1 MITLAVLTVGLLG
14 SCSKI
19 NERIDNLEKKVDG
32 LENEKIASIQTQ
44 VEKINSSISDLGTI
58 RSNIQSLTDEAKS
71 QGQDITDLQAAD
83 KSLSKRI
90 EELSK
95 YVGDTLKAYATEEWA
110 RATFSTLKQ
119 YEKTCDTI
127 AKIDAR
133 IGALDENLSKKI
145 ADCADSLT
153 TWINGQFEG
162 YYTAAEMDAKT
173 DAMQAEIDSARAA
186 NLITDAKADSLA
198 VELAKVQPAIDS
210 AKAQLTREY
219 TAAIDT
225 AITALDGKLTKQ
237 IQDEIEKVNET
248 VAALAQRVGILEFQV
263 RDLLGRVGALEGMIQ
278 SVTILPAYSDGSVK
292 VDDDTLFIECL
303 VNPAKAVWGL
313 TMKNFT
319 VYLHEVAT
327 KAVSYREIKIND
339 RRCFS
344 SNPFSGTVSIKVP
357 VKDYIPENTAGSSL
371 VAALNVKYRHSGNLT
386 SDYTTEFVPVKINPI
401 LYLPGVFT
409 VGRGPDGLKDT
420 DDDVKVRFSRG
431 NLRAK
436 KIGGQW
442 EWGFYENQ
450 YDWNSLY
457 SGANEDGYIAT
468 FTGDTE
474 IDHFSWGYGPWS
486 TTPFTDKY
494 VTTHTNERENLSPE
508 EDWGA
513 AIDNKGTWRT
523 LTSGEWSYLLSYNTT
538 EAEEDNGIPPTED
551 SSATRYGLYAKCV
564 TVMGKPNCLILYPDG
579 YDRSKV
585 VGEGDNES
593 YNTKEKWRAAQA
605 EGVVCLPAAGN
616 QFGSEGCIYVTY
628 TGIDGIYW
636 SSSYGFST
644 DWENMAYIID
654 FSDESAKLM
663 GDSFVLHT
671 TGFSSMYL
679 GNSVRLVT
687 DVK

>member
-19 NERIDNLEKKVDG
+19 NERLDNLEKKVDG
-32 LENEKIASIQTQ
+32 LENEKIASIENQITG
-44 VEKINSSISDLGTI
+44 INSSISDLGAI
-58 RSNIQSLTDEAKS
+58 RSNIQSLTEEAKS

-83 KSLSKRI
+83 KALGKRI

-95 YVGDTLKAYATEEWA
+95 YVGDTLKAYATEEWVK
-110 RATFSTLKQ
+110 ATFSTLGQ

-133 IGALDENLSKKI
+133 IGALDENLSEKI

-162 YYTAAEMDAKT
+162 YYTAAEMDAKL
-173 DAMQAEIDSARAA
+173 ALMKSAVDSAKAA
-186 NLITDAKADSLA
+186 GEITDAKADSLA

-237 IQDEIEKVNET
+237 IQDEIEKVNEA

-263 RDLLGRVGALEGMIQ
+263 RDLLGRGGALEGMIQ

-292 VDDDTLFIECL
+292 VEDDTLFIECL

-327 KAVSYREIKIND
+327 KAVNYREIKIND
-339 RRCFS
+339 RKWFS

-357 VKDYIPENTAGSSL
+357 VKDYLPENIDESSL

-409 VGRGPDGLKDT
+409 VGKGPDGVAGT
-420 DDDVKVRFSRG
+420 ADDVKVKFSRG

-436 KIGGQW
+436 KIDGQW
-442 EWGFYENQ
+442 NWGFYENQ

-457 SGANEDGYIAT
+457 TNTNEYGNIDT

-474 IDHFSWGYGPWS
+474 IDHFTWGYGSWS
-486 TTPFTDKY
+486 TNPYTIVDFYEEIESRLP
-494 VTTHTNERENLSPE
+494 LSAS
-508 EDWGA
+508 EDWGV
-513 AIDNKGTWRT
+513 AIDDKGTWRT
-523 LTSGEWSYLLSYNTT
+523 LTIEECWYLLSYKSPEGYEENTGKEGFDYT
-538 EAEEDNGIPPTED
+538 NNIREDLHAIG
-551 SSATRYGLYAKCV
+551 V
-564 TVMGKPNCLILYPDG
+564 TVLNKKGCLILYPDG
-579 YDRSKV
+579 YDKSKV
-585 VGEGDNES
+585 VSEGDTEA
-593 YNTKEKWRAAQA
+593 YDTEEEWLAAQA
-605 EGVVCLPAAGN
+605 EGVVCLPAAGS
-616 QFGSEGCIYVTY
+616 QYVMGDPLEMGVKY
-628 TGIDGIYW
+628 VGYEVAYW
-636 SSSYGFST
+636 SSSYYGFGH
-644 DWENMAYIID
+644 AYEMYVYDRSID
-654 FSDESAKLM
+654 YGE
-663 GDSFVLHT
+663 GYQEYH
-671 TGFSSMYL
+671 L
-679 GNSVRLVT
+679 GMHSNQRLSVRLVT